1 MLETNSRRRP
11 TGGPGDAA
19 AHDGETVQERWLRQ
33 AEVALQIAQDFSPTV
48 GLEPFDF
55 PRSMLLDITGLDHLH
70 AKPGQGAGGAA
81 SANAASP
88 PLPYQGQTPGE
99 RALVA
104 RLHHELRRQGL
115 AASIA
120 VADTI
125 GGAWAWAHYGP
136 ELVAAGKPLCTQV
149 LPVAALRLSAE
160 PLARLEALGIEWLGQ
175 LMALPRAALPSRLG
189 TEVPLRLEQL
199 EGAAAEVIVAY
210 RPPALAAAG
219 RSLEFPA
226 KSPEVLEAL
235 LAQLLAEV
243 IATLP
248 AGQGIE
254 QLVCRLREEGGRWLQ
269 FAVGLYQATARAD
282 HLLGLMRLRLETLPL
297 AEPVE
302 ELHLEVPA
310 AGELTWQQRQLFEP
324 RPDIARQRALLI
336 DRLSTRLGRRAV
348 LRARCVPDAQPEFA
362 CRLEPL
368 IPPRLRGTTL
378 RQRRPASAQRRRM
391 TGKNRWPSGSS
402 PRDGSSGS
410 PAADPWLRPWRLFA
424 RPTPVE
430 VVSVAPDGPPQSFMV
445 RSRQR
450 PLGGSRAAT
459 QARLLR
465 IVRHWGPERIE
476 TAWWRGQLVRR
487 DYYRVEIE
495 DGRWFWLF
503 RDLRNGRWFW
513 HGSFG

>member
-11 TGGPGDAA
+11 TAGPGEARDP
-19 AHDGETVQERWLRQ
+19 ETAQERWVRW
-33 AEVALQIAQDFSPTV
+33 AEIALQIGQDFSPTV

-55 PRSMLLDITGLDHLH
+55 PRSLLLDITGLDHLH
-70 AKPGQGAGGAA
+70 DRGRQAANEAASWGGA
-81 SANAASP
+81 SA
-88 PLPYQGQTPGE
+88 PLPHQGQTPGE

-115 AASIA
+115 AASVA

-125 GGAWAWAHYGP
+125 GAAWAWAHYGP
-136 ELVAAGKPLCTQV
+136 ELLATGKPLRV
-149 LPVAALRLSAE
+149 EALPVAALRLTAE
-160 PLARLEALGIEWLGQ
+160 PLARLEALGVERVGQ

-189 TEVPLRLEQL
+189 AEVPLRLEQL
-199 EGAAAEVIVAY
+199 EGSATEVIVAY

-219 RSLEFPA
+219 RALEFPA

-243 IATLP
+243 IAALP

-269 FAVGLYQATARAD
+269 FAVGLFQATARAD
-282 HLLGLMRLRLETLPL
+282 HLLGLVRLRLETLPL
-297 AEPVE
+297 AEGVE

-348 LRARCVPDAQPEFA
+348 LRARCIADAQPEFA

-378 RQRRPASAQRRRM
+378 RQRRPAPSPRRRM
-391 TGKNRWPSGSS
+391 PGKSRGREGHGLPGGASC
-402 PRDGSSGS
+402 S
-410 PAADPWLRPWRLFA
+410 PAVDPWLRPWRLFA

-450 PLGGSRAAT
+450 PLAGSREGIP
-459 QARLLR
+459 ARLLR

>member
-1 MLETNSRRRP
+1 MLETNRCRRP
-11 TGGPGDAA
+11 TAEPNEPRDP
-19 AHDGETVQERWLRQ
+19 ETAQERWLRW
-33 AEVALQIAQDFSPTV
+33 AEIALQIGQDFSPTV

-55 PRSMLLDITGLDHLH
+55 PRSLLLDITGLDHLH
-70 AKPGQGAGGAA
+70 ARPGTAAGE
-81 SANAASP
+81 AASP
-88 PLPYQGQTPGE
+88 HGVSAPLPYQGQTPGE

-115 AASIA
+115 AASVA

-125 GGAWAWAHYGP
+125 GAAWAWAHYGP
-136 ELVAAGKPLCTQV
+136 ELLATGKTLLV
-149 LPVAALRLSAE
+149 EALPVAALRLAAE
-160 PLARLEALGIEWLGQ
+160 PLARLEALGVEWVGQ

-189 TEVPLRLEQL
+189 AEVPLRLEQL
-199 EGAAAEVIVAY
+199 EGSAAEVIVAY

-243 IATLP
+243 IAALP

-269 FAVGLYQATARAD
+269 FAVGLFQATARTD
-282 HLLGLMRLRLETLPL
+282 HLLGLVRLRLETLPL
-297 AEPVE
+297 AEGVE

-348 LRARCVPDAQPEFA
+348 LRARCVADAQPEFA

-378 RQRRPASAQRRRM
+378 RQRRPSQSPRRRM
-391 TGKNRWPSGSS
+391 ASKGRGREGQGLPAGA
-402 PRDGSSGS
+402 GCS
-410 PAADPWLRPWRLFA
+410 PAVDPWLRPWRLFA

-450 PLGGSRAAT
+450 PLAGAREGIP
-459 QARLLR
+459 ARLLR

>member
-11 TGGPGDAA
+11 IAEPGDAA
-19 AHDGETVQERWLRQ
+19 SDHETAQERWLRL
-33 AEVALQIAQDFSPTV
+33 AEVALQISQDFSPTV

-55 PRSMLLDITGLDHLH
+55 PRSLLLDITGLDHLH
-70 AKPGQGAGGAA
+70 AKAGQGSSAA
-81 SANAASP
+81 PSTSP
-88 PLPYQGQTPGE
+88 SLQPYQGQTPGE

-104 RLHHELRRQGL
+104 RLQHELRRQGL

-125 GGAWAWAHYGP
+125 GAAWAWAHYGP
-136 ELVAAGKPLCTQV
+136 ELMAAGKPLRV
-149 LPVAALRLSAE
+149 ESLPVAALRLSEE
-160 PLARLEALGIEWLGQ
+160 PLARLEALGIEWVGQ

-189 TEVPLRLEQL
+189 AEVPLRLEQL
-199 EGAAAEVIVAY
+199 EGSAAEVIVAY

-219 RSLEFPA
+219 RLLEFPVR
-226 KSPEVLEAL
+226 SPEVLEAL
-235 LAQLLAEV
+235 LAELLDQV
-243 IATLP
+243 IAALP

-269 FAVGLYQATARAD
+269 FAVGLYQATACPA

-302 ELHLEVPA
+302 EMHLEVPV

-378 RQRRPASAQRRRM
+378 RQRQPASARRRM
-391 TGKNRWPSGSS
+391 AGKKRWPSGSS
-402 PRDGSSGS
+402 SHEGSNSS
-410 PAADPWLRPWRLFA
+410 PSVDPWLRPWRLFA
-424 RPTPVE
+424 RPAPVE
-430 VVSVAPDGPPQSFMV
+430 VVSVAPDGPPQSFLV

-450 PLGGSRAAT
+450 PLNGNRVNT
-459 QARLLR
+459 QTRLLR